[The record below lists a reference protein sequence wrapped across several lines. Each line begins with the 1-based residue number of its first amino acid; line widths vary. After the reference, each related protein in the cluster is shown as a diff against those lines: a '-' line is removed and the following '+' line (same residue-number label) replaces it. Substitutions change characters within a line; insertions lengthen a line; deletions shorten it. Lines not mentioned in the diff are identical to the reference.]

1 MWNFLQESFTLGDE
15 HRKMI
20 LKNRINFLKFNINDD
35 IHIFLATLQ
44 NMLDELE
51 IIDSDISDNTKVGIL
66 NRALPENLRWI
77 NVFQFN
83 NNWKEC
89 CNYLKRIVPDI
100 TFSHLKEK
108 KIQEEKSE
116 SIFHLHSYPK
126 SKIRDKKRKYSKRKN
141 GKCFLCGKYG
151 HYIKD
156 CFKNKKISFNKVT
169 KNNKSNKDKRESDKK
184 YNKNKI
190 NNKHVYLINNNKE
203 YKDNYQE
210 DFSKDYFSDN
220 ALEIN
225 SIETNNNYNKINEIK
240 NNNFIVWIL
249 DSGASIST
257 TNNINLLT
265 NIKKCNT
272 KISLANGKKI
282 LSNYYGD
289 FTGFINNYKFT
300 LKNIYYSKHI
310 KKNLISINQLIAQNF
325 KVIFNNYNNSPQ
337 ALIYNDKGNRIYKSI
352 SDNMNTF
359 KIFTSEQPIYFKKNN
374 IKSNHVINHTFLNKS
389 QLMDLWHRR
398 LGHFDISKIK
408 DKLNNTNVQTKCAI
422 CINSKLKNKSYKPT
436 TNKTK

>member
-1 MWNFLQESFTLGDE
+1 
-15 HRKMI
+15 MI
-20 LKNRINFLKFNINDD
+20 LKNRFNFLKFNINDD

-66 NRALPENLRWI
+66 NRTLPENLRWI

-83 NNWKEC
+83 INWKEC
-89 CNYLKRIVPDI
+89 CNYLIGIVPDI

-108 KIQEEKSE
+108 KIHEEKSE
-116 SIFHLHSYPK
+116 NIFPLHSYPK

-141 GKCFLCGKYG
+141 GKCFFCGKYG

-156 CFKNKKISFNKVT
+156 CFKNKKISFNKVN

-225 SIETNNNYNKINEIK
+225 SIETNNNYNKFNEIK

-272 KISLANGKKI
+272 KISHANGKKI

-310 KKNLISINQLIAQNF
+310 KKKLISINLLIVQNF

-337 ALIYNDKGNRIYKSI
+337 
-352 SDNMNTF
+352 
-359 KIFTSEQPIYFKKNN
+359 
-374 IKSNHVINHTFLNKS
+374 
-389 QLMDLWHRR
+389 
-398 LGHFDISKIK
+398 
-408 DKLNNTNVQTKCAI
+408 
-422 CINSKLKNKSYKPT
+422 
-436 TNKTK
+436 

>member
-1 MWNFLQESFTLGDE
+1 MLETIKGIKIIDTTVNNLSAKGISFNYSENFNHITELNIENFQNWKTNILYLLTINNLDEYISSQKIKKLRRKDIRENLDDYIIDKFDSSLVYDAGTTQKDIKNDILVKWIITNSLGNKTKEILKGHSKTAFQMWNFLQESFTLGDE

-89 CNYLKRIVPDI
+89 CNFLKKIVPDI

-257 TNNINLLT
+257 TNNSYVKSLEET
-265 NIKKCNT
+265 DYKY
-272 KISLANGKKI
+272 KI
-282 LSNYYGD
+282 
-289 FTGFINNYKFT
+289 
-300 LKNIYYSKHI
+300 H
-310 KKNLISINQLIAQNF
+310 
-325 KVIFNNYNNSPQ
+325 
-337 ALIYNDKGNRIYKSI
+337 
-352 SDNMNTF
+352 
-359 KIFTSEQPIYFKKNN
+359 KIF
-374 IKSNHVINHTFLNKS
+374 
-389 QLMDLWHRR
+389 
-398 LGHFDISKIK
+398 
-408 DKLNNTNVQTKCAI
+408 
-422 CINSKLKNKSYKPT
+422 
-436 TNKTK
+436 